1 MSASKKARKPTL
13 PRPQSEDAERQF
25 WATHD
30 VTDSFDWS
38 RAVTPVFPNLRPS
51 TTSISI
57 RLPVGMLEEL
67 KARANEQDVPYQSLM
82 KMYLSERLTA
92 ERHRRVPA

>member
-1 MSASKKARKPTL
+1 MSASKKARKPPL
-13 PRPQSEDAERQF
+13 PRAQSEDAERQF

-30 VTDSFDWS
+30 VTDSFDWG